1 MTLTPTTIAIIAAV
15 AVIGWAYSIY
25 VSLIQKRNKTQ
36 EAFSSIDVQLKKRYD
51 LIPNLLTIAQKY
63 IDHER
68 SLIE

>member
-36 EAFSSIDVQLKKRYD
+36 EAFSSIDVQLKKRY
-51 LIPNLLTIAQKY
+51 
-63 IDHER
+63 E
-68 SLIE
+68 